1 MAADRVRKKKVTKT
15 EHKRWTNE
23 DKAYLA
29 KNFGL
34 KPVEEM
40 ARDLGRT
47 PMSVRLYIHQHRL
60 VPHGQKTV
68 KRNVLVELLKLRFR
82 HLEDFHPSKYF
93 YAECHITQ
101 FRFADLFFG
110 RKKIKPEE
118 YRAIAEYFGITA
130 AEAMESKQ
138 LELFE
143 PEEMGEITPPTGLD
157 PGENTD

>member
-1 MAADRVRKKKVTKT
+1 MAAERIRKKKVTKT

-29 KNFGL
+29 ENFGM
-34 KPVEEM
+34 KPVTEM

-47 PMSVRLYIHQHRL
+47 QMSVRLYIHQHRL

-157 PGENTD
+157 PDENTD